1 MMANSLDIDDEDA
14 TDALA
19 ALERSLGFQ
28 FGADELE
35 TCRTVGDIYRIVA
48 RRLEGS
54 NGEACVTAMAFYRLR
69 RALAPFSGGEKLRP
83 VHVLSELIAG
93 SPRQAVK
100 QIEAETGLHLPPL
113 ASSWLGQAAFA
124 TAIVALLGIIP
135 VHMFYPGWTLL
146 TIGLMPASIW
156 LLSIDPGRFSK
167 DCRTLGDLTKKVV
180 ALNYGH
186 LLEAGARPR
195 QGDQWDVLTEVLSEY
210 SPVPKAAIRADML
223 ILPTKSYAA

>member
-1 MMANSLDIDDEDA
+1 MKANSLEIDDQDA

-54 NGEACVTAMAFYRLR
+54 DGEACVTAMTFYRLR
-69 RALAPFSGGEKLRP
+69 RALAPYAGGEKLRP
-83 VHVLSELIAG
+83 VHVLSELIG
-93 SPRQAVK
+93 EPPRRAVK
-100 QIEAETGLHLPPL
+100 RIEAETRLQLPPL
-113 ASSWLGQAAFA
+113 ASSWLGKAAFA
-124 TAIVALLGIIP
+124 TAAIALLGIIP
-135 VHMFYPGWTLL
+135 VHMLYPGWTLL
-146 TIGLMPASIW
+146 TIGLIPAAIW
-156 LLSIDPGRFSK
+156 ILSIDPGQFPK
-167 DCRTLGDLTKKVV
+167 DCRTLGDLAKKVV

-195 QGDQWDVLTEVLSEY
+195 QSDQWDVLTEILSEY
-210 SPVPKAAIRADML
+210 SVVPKAAIRADML
-223 ILPTKSYAA
+223 ILPAKSSAA